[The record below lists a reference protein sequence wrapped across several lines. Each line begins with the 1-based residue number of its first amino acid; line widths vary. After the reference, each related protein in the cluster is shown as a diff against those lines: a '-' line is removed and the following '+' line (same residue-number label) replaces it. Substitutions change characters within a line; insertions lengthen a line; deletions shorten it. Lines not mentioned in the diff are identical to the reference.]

1 MPHTPGWLAVAS
13 GCSEEDSD
21 LSGSDN
27 DDATWVSW
35 FCSLKGNEFFVEV
48 DEDFIQD
55 DFNLTGLSTQVR
67 AAAPGSRLC
76 AGRCQSD
83 ACIFAGAGA

>member
-1 MPHTPGWLAVAS
+1 VAS

-27 DDATWVSW
+27 GDATWVSW

-48 DEDFIQD
+48 EEDFIQD

-67 AAAPGSRLC
+67 AAALSSKLY
-76 AGRCQSD
+76 AGRCRGC
-83 ACIFAGAGA
+83 ACIGAAAGARRARLALI